1 MENRL
6 EQTNTIVGIA
16 TATGKA
22 GVSIIR
28 ISGNKALAS
37 VQKIFYPSKP
47 SQIKSN
53 PIKTNQIKSH
63 KFYYGW
69 IKHRAEWIDEVLL
82 VFMKAPHSYTK
93 EDVVEIH
100 SHGGVLITNRM
111 LEILLS
117 LGLKLAE
124 KGEFTKRA
132 FLNGRID
139 LTKAEAIGQLVQA
152 NSLASLSQAVN
163 QLQGKL
169 FEKINSFREKISWVL
184 SLINAQIDFIEEDVF
199 FTHLK
204 QVKKDLQKINT
215 ELLILIDTADQG
227 KIIQEGVRA
236 VLLGAVNVG
245 KSSLMNLLLKE
256 ERSIVTATAG
266 TTRDFI
272 EESISIQNTLFYLT
286 DTAGI
291 RTTNSSIEKAGI
303 ERSYKAAQK
312 ADVILWV
319 IDSSK
324 PNFAINFQKLKI
336 NIPILLVFNKMDLRK
351 ITEKE
356 IPKEYQNLPRVFVSA
371 IQKDIGQK
379 NADIKNTAQK
389 NIGQKDTI
397 AKLETAIYQ
406 LIFSPE
412 FSHQSLMLTN
422 KRQQQSAVESQ
433 KSIHSALQIL
443 EKKASEE
450 IIAEDLKQALHS
462 LGTIVGETTTEDLL
476 DNIFSNFCIGK

>member
-28 ISGNKALAS
+28 ISGSKALAS
-37 VQKIFYPSKP
+37 VQKVFYPSKL
-47 SQIKSN
+47 SQIKTSQIK
-53 PIKTNQIKSH
+53 PSQIKTNQIKSH

-117 LGLKLAE
+117 LGLRLAE

-236 VLLGAVNVG
+236 VLLGAVNLG
-245 KSSLMNLLLKE
+245 KCILLFHLCYHSNARK
-256 ERSIVTATAG
+256 RL
-266 TTRDFI
+266 
-272 EESISIQNTLFYLT
+272 SIQIILF
-286 DTAGI
+286 
-291 RTTNSSIEKAGI
+291 
-303 ERSYKAAQK
+303 
-312 ADVILWV
+312 
-319 IDSSK
+319 
-324 PNFAINFQKLKI
+324 
-336 NIPILLVFNKMDLRK
+336 
-351 ITEKE
+351 
-356 IPKEYQNLPRVFVSA
+356 LP
-371 IQKDIGQK
+371 
-379 NADIKNTAQK
+379 
-389 NIGQKDTI
+389 
-397 AKLETAIYQ
+397 
-406 LIFSPE
+406 
-412 FSHQSLMLTN
+412 
-422 KRQQQSAVESQ
+422 
-433 KSIHSALQIL
+433 
-443 EKKASEE
+443 
-450 IIAEDLKQALHS
+450 
-462 LGTIVGETTTEDLL
+462 
-476 DNIFSNFCIGK
+476 

>member
-1 MENRL
+1 MTADYSNSYVYYDTGIFFNPYCYPLAKKKISKYHYESFEIEFVIYGNINKL

-28 ISGNKALAS
+28 ISGSKALAS
-37 VQKIFYPSKP
+37 VQKVFYPSKP

-169 FEKINSFREKISWVL
+169 FEKI
-184 SLINAQIDFIEEDVF
+184 
-199 FTHLK
+199 
-204 QVKKDLQKINT
+204 
-215 ELLILIDTADQG
+215 
-227 KIIQEGVRA
+227 
-236 VLLGAVNVG
+236 
-245 KSSLMNLLLKE
+245 
-256 ERSIVTATAG
+256 
-266 TTRDFI
+266 
-272 EESISIQNTLFYLT
+272 TL
-286 DTAGI
+286 
-291 RTTNSSIEKAGI
+291 
-303 ERSYKAAQK
+303 
-312 ADVILWV
+312 
-319 IDSSK
+319 
-324 PNFAINFQKLKI
+324 
-336 NIPILLVFNKMDLRK
+336 
-351 ITEKE
+351 
-356 IPKEYQNLPRVFVSA
+356 
-371 IQKDIGQK
+371 
-379 NADIKNTAQK
+379 
-389 NIGQKDTI
+389 
-397 AKLETAIYQ
+397 
-406 LIFSPE
+406 
-412 FSHQSLMLTN
+412 
-422 KRQQQSAVESQ
+422 
-433 KSIHSALQIL
+433 L
-443 EKKASEE
+443 EKKFRGYYRSLTHRL
-450 IIAEDLKQALHS
+450 ILLKRMFFLP
-462 LGTIVGETTTEDLL
+462 T
-476 DNIFSNFCIGK
+476 